1 VKVILRFIFK
11 HSSVANNRGFALV
24 TVLVF
29 ATVLMATLAIVMNST
44 LMETV
49 MSGAGT
55 VSKKALAVADA
66 GVEYVRGTFVL
77 IGSSFPASET
87 STGGNYKDEATN
99 SDSKLPSDI
108 KSRITF
114 LNLSSM
120 GVDNSLLS
128 NSGFSGKYV
137 SPNSGGGALSLS
149 AYRSRITSRSQVNLY
164 GKTVEFEGFNLA
176 P

>member
-29 ATVLMATLAIVMNST
+29 AAVLMATLALVMNST
-44 LMETV
+44 LMETF

-55 VSKKALAVADA
+55 VSKRALAVADA

-77 IGSSFPASET
+77 IGNSFPASAS
-87 STGGNYKDEATN
+87 STGGNYTTAAQTN
-99 SDSKLPSDI
+99 LPAPSNNQ
-108 KSRITF
+108 ITF

-120 GVDNSLLS
+120 GVDNTLLS

-149 AYRSRITSRSQVNLY
+149 AYRSRTTSRAQLNLY